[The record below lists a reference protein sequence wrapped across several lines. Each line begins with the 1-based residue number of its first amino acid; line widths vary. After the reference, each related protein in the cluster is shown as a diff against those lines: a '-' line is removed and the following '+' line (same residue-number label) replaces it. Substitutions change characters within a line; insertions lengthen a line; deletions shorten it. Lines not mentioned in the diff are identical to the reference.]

1 MAGIARTLSKLGI
14 CSRSDAIRSVRAGRV
29 SVNGRVVRD
38 PETPYPVAGRI
49 EIDDVSRYG
58 FHARTSRPVPTN
70 KFLDAVIQL
79 GTHET
84 SRLTVQAIQGSDAED
99 KHFCGFRIGEPDLI
113 WRKFVNA
120 LYEGHTHNDLNQA
133 TRFLP

>member
-1 MAGIARTLSKLGI
+1 M
-14 CSRSDAIRSVRAGRV
+14 
-29 SVNGRVVRD
+29 
-38 PETPYPVAGRI
+38 
-49 EIDDVSRYG
+49 
-58 FHARTSRPVPTN
+58 PTN

-79 GTHET
+79 GTHEI

-120 LYEGHTHNDLNQA
+120 LYEGHTHTDLDQA